1 MSFDVLTDGPDEF
14 AYALERAAPDT
25 FFGEV
30 SEPALD
36 EIKPRTGGGRE
47 VEMEA
52 RMLFEPRL
60 NVGMLVGGV
69 VVADEM
75 EVFVPGRF
83 AVDLAQE
90 LQPLGVAVALGT
102 ARDD

>member
-1 MSFDVLTDGPDEF
+1 MD
-14 AYALERAAPDT
+14 
-25 FFGEV
+25 
-30 SEPALD
+30 
-36 EIKPRTGGGRE
+36 
-47 VEMEA
+47 MEA

-75 EVFVPGRF
+75 EVFVLRGFP
-83 AVDLAQE
+83 VDLAQE

-102 ARDD
+102 ARDHRTIQGAHRREQGGRAVSPWVRVVSAAVIGVAALGRIA